1 MSSPKEKAEDLVN
14 TYRIILM
21 NEDTDCGEEILCSL
35 IAIKNALVCIDEI
48 QKLLSEFNPEDM
60 KVKWQKLYYTD
71 VKKEIEKL

>member
-1 MSSPKEKAEDLVN
+1 MTPKEKAEDLVN

-35 IAIKNALVCIDEI
+35 IAIKNSLVCIDEI
-48 QKLLSEFNPEDM
+48 QKLLSEFNPEDI
-60 KVKWQKLYYTD
+60 KVKWQKLYYND